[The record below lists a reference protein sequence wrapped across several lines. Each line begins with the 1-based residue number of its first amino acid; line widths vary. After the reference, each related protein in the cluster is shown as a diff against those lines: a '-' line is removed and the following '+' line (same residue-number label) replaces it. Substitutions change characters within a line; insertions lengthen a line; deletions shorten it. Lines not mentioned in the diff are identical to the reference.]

1 MHSRRARVLC
11 SQNAAGVEEQEE
23 RERSGETRRG
33 GGAER
38 VPDPFLTGG
47 AAKLIVGLPHAVKEL
62 TS

>member
-1 MHSRRARVLC
+1 MHSRRVRVLC

-38 VPDPFLTGG
+38 VPDPFLTG